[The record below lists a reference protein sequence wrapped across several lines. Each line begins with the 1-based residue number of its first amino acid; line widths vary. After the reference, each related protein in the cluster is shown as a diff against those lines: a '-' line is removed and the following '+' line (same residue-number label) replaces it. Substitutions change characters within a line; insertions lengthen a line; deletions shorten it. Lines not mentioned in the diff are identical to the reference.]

1 MIIGLSGH
9 IKSGKSTAAQLIQSE
24 TNNKFVEKYF
34 AYKLKFIASYLTGD
48 PIQLFETQE
57 GKEGYLEDW
66 GMTRREILQ
75 KLGTESLRENFDKNV
90 WIKGV
95 FADYKPQSV
104 SAPAAISGNPQIE
117 KYPNWI
123 ISDVRFPNEADAI
136 KTKGGLLLR
145 VNRPV
150 DLIYPNEWNSYAS
163 ENKDSELSE
172 KGFHEWL
179 SYGDT
184 KQFDLFK
191 KLTHPSEIGLDDY
204 EDFDFIVDNND
215 TLESFQ
221 GKIKHII
228 HTHLN

>member
-57 GKEGYLEDW
+57 GKEGFLDDW

-95 FADYKPQSV
+95 FADYKPLPVYADLSDDFYT
-104 SAPAAISGNPQIE
+104 GKDE
-117 KYPNWI
+117 YPNWI

-136 KTKGGLLLR
+136 KQKGGLLLR

-150 DLIYPNEWNSYAS
+150 DLIYPSEWNQYAT
-163 ENKDSELSE
+163 ENKDNDQSE
-172 KGFHEWL
+172 KGFKEWL
-179 SYGDT
+179 SYGDS

-191 KLTHPSEIGLDDY
+191 KLTHPSETGLDDY
-204 EDFDFIVDNND
+204 EDFDFIVNNND

-221 GKIKHII
+221 TQIKQII
-228 HTHLN
+228 HEHLI